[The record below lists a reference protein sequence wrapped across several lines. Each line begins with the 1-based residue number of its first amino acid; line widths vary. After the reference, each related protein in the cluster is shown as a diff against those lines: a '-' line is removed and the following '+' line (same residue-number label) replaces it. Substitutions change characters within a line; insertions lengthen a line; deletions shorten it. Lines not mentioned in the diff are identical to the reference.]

1 MAATADKVIAAYVMI
16 RGQRSEI
23 KQAYEAE
30 DKILKEKMEKLDT
43 WLLAKFEEIGS
54 DQFKSPHGVAFRQ
67 ITTQVSCSDWTNFW
81 PKMAELGRYDFMQK
95 RLSAKAVQD
104 YLAEEGHEDL
114 PGITTFHE
122 YKVGIRRA

>member
-1 MAATADKVIAAYVMI
+1 MAATADQVIARYVEI
-16 RGQRSEI
+16 RDKRSEI
-23 KQAYEAE
+23 KKAYDTE
-30 DKILKEKMEKLDT
+30 DKVLKAALEKLEV
-43 WLLAKFEEIGS
+43 WLLAKFEEVGS
-54 DQFKSPHGVAFRQ
+54 DQFKSVHGVAFRQ
-67 ITTQVSCSDWTNFW
+67 IDTQVSCNDWTNFW

-114 PGITTFHE
+114 PGITTFNE